1 MCVKRVQKSGGQ
13 RRQSTAVVIVG
24 RSWRLPKSSGSPS
37 MSSTLESGE
46 LKPLFMC
53 LYVRKI
59 AEYDSEPDCIAHRV
73 TVWGSAPLR
82 ANNNRSMPKSHWA

>member
-1 MCVKRVQKSGGQ
+1 METSK
-13 RRQSTAVVIVG
+13 VVRMYANGCRYKII
-24 RSWRLPKSSGSPS
+24 WTKAPS